1 MHEYESLKIQNIYNF
16 TDGSKKINEFELVK
30 EVAQLCFRVRVL
42 GTKATKIMYCEE
54 KGKKPTYVTVEDLS
68 GQHKAII
75 VLVMVIMGKDME
87 DVSKLFFDKVEKVE
101 MNLKKKLY
109 IRLEIPRSIREFR
122 EKFIKEYPD

>member
-1 MHEYESLKIQNIYNF
+1 M
-16 TDGSKKINEFELVK
+16 
-30 EVAQLCFRVRVL
+30 C
-42 GTKATKIMYCEE
+42 
-54 KGKKPTYVTVEDLS
+54 TVEDLS